1 MSCAFFLKRIGSDL
15 SAVPVPVFRF
25 IFWWLR
31 EPQPPKGCHYNRG
44 WKGKSLHF
52 CELCEISLRTLFVNR
67 NFTNKTELLRT
78 SVFKPISDVNQFKNN
93 LLNWAQQFREVVFLD
108 SNHYPQHY
116 GSYDCVL
123 ACDALTS
130 IKTDYH
136 NAFDDLKQYQ
146 QEAKDWLFGY
156 LSYDLKND
164 TESLNSGNFDGL
176 HFPDL
181 FFFQPKKLFL
191 LKGNELEIC
200 YLNMC
205 DDELDYDF
213 AEIVENKKQEVK
225 SRKLEVRSFRHTETV
240 EVQQRISKEKYLQ
253 KVNEMLTHIHRGDIY
268 EANFCM
274 EFFAEKTEIH
284 PLEIYQK
291 LNAIS
296 EPPFAAF
303 FKNNTDFL
311 LSASPERYLRKEG
324 TKVIS
329 QPIKGTSKRF
339 SDLELDN
346 QSKTDLFQN
355 PKERSENIMIVDL
368 VRNDLSQTAT
378 KGSVKV
384 EELCGI
390 YSFKQVHQM
399 ISTIVSE
406 VDETTSPIEII
417 KTTFPMGSMTGAPK
431 ISAMKLIEELEE
443 TKRGLYSGAVG
454 YFTPN
459 NDFDFN
465 VVIRSILYNSK
476 EKYVSFSVGSAITA
490 ESKPESEYEECLLK
504 AKAMREVLTEN

>member
-1 MSCAFFLKRIGSDL
+1 M
-15 SAVPVPVFRF
+15 
-25 IFWWLR
+25 
-31 EPQPPKGCHYNRG
+31 
-44 WKGKSLHF
+44 
-52 CELCEISLRTLFVNR
+52 
-67 NFTNKTELLRT
+67 RT
-78 SVFKPISDVNQFKNN
+78 SVFKSISNVSQFKEQI
-93 LLNWAQQFREVVFLD
+93 LSWAQQFREVVFLD
-108 SNHYPQHY
+108 SNSYPQQY

-123 ACDALTS
+123 ACDAFTS
-130 IKTDYH
+130 LKTDYH
-136 NAFDDLKQYQ
+136 NAFEDLKQYQ
-146 QEAKDWLFGY
+146 QQTKDWLFGY

-164 TESLNSGNFDGL
+164 TEKLYSKNFDGL
-176 HFPDL
+176 NFPDL
-181 FFFQPKKLFL
+181 YFFQPKKLFF

-205 DDELDYDF
+205 DDELEEDF
-213 AEIVENKKQEVK
+213 EEIVEREKGKEEQSLAIKIE
-225 SRKLEVRSFRHTETV
+225 
-240 EVQQRISKEKYLQ
+240 QRISKEKYLQ
-253 KVNEMLTHIHRGDIY
+253 KVSEMLQHIHRGDIY

-274 EFFAEKTEIH
+274 EFFAENTKIN

-296 EPPFAAF
+296 EPPFATF

-311 LSASPERYLRKEG
+311 LCASPERYLRKQG
-324 TKVIS
+324 TKIIS
-329 QPIKGTSKRF
+329 QPIKGTAKRVF
-339 SDLELDN
+339 DEEPDN
-346 QSKTDLFQN
+346 QSKIDLSEN

-368 VRNDLSQTAT
+368 VRNDLSHTAT
-378 KGSVKV
+378 KGSVQV

-390 YSFKQVHQM
+390 YTFKQVHQM
-399 ISTIVSE
+399 ISTVVSE
-406 VDETTSPIEII
+406 VEEATSPIEII

-431 ISAMKLIEELEE
+431 ISAMQIIEDLEQ

-490 ESKPESEYEECLLK
+490 ESKPEMEYEECLLK
-504 AKAMREVLTEN
+504 AKAMREVLLG